1 MIYYVIAHSTQNNI
15 RLFQTYGKTEIQA
28 VENLQEKIQEKD
40 IELQTGLE
48 FFKRKRT
55 DNTIHFSHG
64 IMKMSTTI
72 HIGKPETFY
81 VGEL

>member
-1 MIYYVIAHSTQNNI
+1 MIYYVIAHAEPNNI
-15 RLFQTYGKTEIQA
+15 RLFQTYGKTEKQA
-28 VENLQEKIQEKD
+28 IENLQEKLYDKD

-55 DNTIHFSHG
+55 DNVVHFSYG
-64 IMKMSTTI
+64 VMKMSTTV

>member
-15 RLFQTYGKTEIQA
+15 RLFQTYGRTEIQA
-28 VENLQEKIQEKD
+28 IENLQEKIQEKD
-40 IELQTGLE
+40 IELQTGLD
-48 FFKRKRT
+48 FFKRKR
-55 DNTIHFSHG
+55 NNNIVHFSHG

-81 VGEL
+81 IGEL

>member
-1 MIYYVIAHSTQNNI
+1 MIYYVIAHAETNNI
-15 RLFQTYGKTEIQA
+15 RLFQTYGKTEKQA
-28 VENLQEKIQEKD
+28 IENLQEKLYNKD

-55 DNTIHFSHG
+55 DNVVYFSHG
-64 IMKMSTTI
+64 VMKMATTV

>member
-1 MIYYVIAHSTQNNI
+1 MIYYVIAHAEPNNI
-15 RLFQTYGKTEIQA
+15 RLFQTYGRTEVQA
-28 VENLQEKIQEKD
+28 IENLQEKIEEKD
-40 IELQTGLE
+40 IEVQTGLE

-55 DNTIHFSHG
+55 NNVVHFSHG